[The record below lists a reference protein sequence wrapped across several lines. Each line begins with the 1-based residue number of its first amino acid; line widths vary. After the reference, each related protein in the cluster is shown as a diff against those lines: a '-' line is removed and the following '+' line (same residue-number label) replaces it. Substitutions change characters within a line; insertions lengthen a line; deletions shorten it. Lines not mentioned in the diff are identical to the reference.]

1 VRIWLFAVFLVLWGN
16 LLQRLFGPTA
26 VLPGGSSEFVTAGA
40 ALVAISLLVA
50 RVLGLD
56 RADLGLRGRLAL
68 RGAAIGAVGGAA
80 VATIS
85 VAAMRLAPAIV
96 GTRVVYGPLLAVSSD
111 ELARHI
117 AIFLPLGAVLPE
129 EVAFRGTLLAG
140 LVRGMG
146 TRAGVTAAALA
157 FAAWHVVVA
166 IATVYDT
173 SLGQVAG
180 LWVIASVGAFVVLFA
195 GGVIMGALRI
205 VTGSLA
211 TTIAAHWVF
220 NAVILVGLWTDRVA
234 ASSV

>member
-16 LLQRLFGPTA
+16 LVQRLFSPTA
-26 VLPGGSSEFVTAGA
+26 VLPGGSLEFVAAGV

-50 RVLGLD
+50 RLLGLD
-56 RADLGLRGRLAL
+56 RADLGLRGPAL
-68 RGAAIGAVGGAA
+68 RGAVIGALGGAA
-80 VATIS
+80 LATMS
-85 VAAMRLAPAIV
+85 VAVMRLAPAIV
-96 GTRVVYGPLLAVSSD
+96 GTRVVYGPVLTVSGD
-111 ELARHI
+111 QLARHL

-140 LVRGMG
+140 LVRSMG
-146 TRAGVTAAALA
+146 TRAGVTASALA

-166 IATVYDT
+166 IATVSDT

-180 LWVIASVGAFVVLFA
+180 LSVIAPVGALVVLFA
-195 GGVIMGALRI
+195 GGVIMGALRV

-220 NAVILVGLWTDRVA
+220 NAVILVGLWTDRPN
-234 ASSV
+234 